1 MKQTIEIP
9 DFEVR
14 PKLHPDDEMKV
25 YIRKDKI
32 LFRVGIDQT
41 GNDFEIDREY
51 LENLLKPSQ
60 KSRKANLG
68 GK

>member
-1 MKQTIEIP
+1 MKKTIEVP

-14 PKLHPDDEMKV
+14 PKLHPEDEMKV

-41 GNDFEIDREY
+41 GNDFEVDRGY
-51 LENLLKPSQ
+51 LENLLKHSQ
-60 KSRKANLG
+60 LSRKANL
-68 GK
+68 K